1 MKVQLTAQNKMHYDA
16 LFREM
21 VKYCK
26 EDLKMDAVP
35 EEITSLGTYYAWLD
49 KVRGNEHYDLFRLP
63 VEQVEGYFDI
73 DLDSRKIKI
82 PGKDEAI
89 GRGNSFSENG
99 LGVQG
104 DHAAEII
111 YFRCARYFDT
121 MDLSLCKVND
131 SNIQGAIWIQW
142 KRKGDTLPHLSLA
155 YNVDLHHTKEVT
167 ASGEEVDKEELI
179 FGWILG
185 DEATRFDGDL
195 EFSVRFVQWDITD
208 DENRYIDFDNGEA
221 PRKLCFSLSTQS
233 AKCRVHPSLSSE
245 YEPGQIMIE
254 SNLNKLVYSRPIYS
268 GIYETAFGAYPV
280 FLSDGNLDS
289 SEDLVE
295 NEDGKGGTFTYVIKA
310 YSPDNGTLSIA
321 WYQDIYE
328 DEFAAVRVTDESRLK
343 TSVKDGTYTFE
354 LLATQAGSYYAVVS
368 NTPPA
373 QEGEGDKS
381 IRTVTS
387 NGSVIPHASD
397 FVINE
402 TQMPILGYAVSDS
415 GTNLVL
421 SVENAN
427 GNASGVTQNSLNG
440 VDYQWYIRTAN
451 FDGSYNDA
459 AAIPG
464 ANQATYAPAAADDG
478 LVYCVITN
486 RRNGHSVSKT
496 SETYV
501 LRPAPVAPQADI
513 VYNSEL
519 NRLELQFAE
528 GTDLRDLTYRWQDL
542 DDLTVGSSDAHFAPW
557 IHADDKTREFN
568 VACTVTRSY
577 WNMRDNK
584 SFLKSNF
591 TLPVQQ

>member
-1 MKVQLTAQNKMHYDA
+1 M
-16 LFREM
+16 E
-21 VKYCK
+21 
-26 EDLKMDAVP
+26 AVP

-104 DHAAEII
+104 DHAAEIV

-185 DEATRFDGDL
+185 DDATSIDGDL

-208 DENRYIDFDNGEA
+208 NENRYIDFENGEA

-245 YEPGQIMIE
+245 YEPGQITIE

-289 SEDLVE
+289 SEDLIE
-295 NEDGKGGTFTYVIKA
+295 NENKDGGTFTYVIKA
-310 YSPDNGTLSIA
+310 YSPDNGKLDIA

-328 DEFAAVRVTDESRLK
+328 DELAAVRVTDASRL
-343 TSVKDGTYTFE
+343 TTIPATTPGGTYTFK

-368 NTPPA
+368 NVPPA
-373 QEGEGDKS
+373 AGEGQEENHKS

-387 NGSVIPHASD
+387 NGSIIPHASD

-402 TQMPILGYAVSDS
+402 TQMPILGYAVSNS
-415 GTNLVL
+415 GIGLIL

-459 AAIPG
+459 VAISG
-464 ANQATYAPAAADDG
+464 ATSATYIPAATDDG
-478 LVYCVITN
+478 LVYCTVTN
-486 RRNGHSVSKT
+486 RRNGHSVSKN

-501 LRPAPVAPQADI
+501 LRPAPVAPQASI

-519 NRLELQFAE
+519 NRLELQFEE
-528 GTDLRDLTYRWQDL
+528 GADLRDLTYRWQDS
-542 DDLTVGSSDAHFAPW
+542 DDFTIGSSNAYFAPW
-557 IHADDKTREFN
+557 DYADDKTREFN
-568 VACTVTRSY
+568 VTCKITRSY
-577 WNMRDNK
+577 WNMSDSK
-584 SFLKSNF
+584 MFLESNF
-591 TLPVQQ
+591 TLPAQQ